1 MLPANEIK
9 SAIKDCIEETY
20 IKEGYTPKKQDTKPK
35 TPIEVTLKCMTDGK
49 MLPLFIKWQNGC
61 IYEIERVIDI
71 KPRGPYSVIYKVII
85 NGKKHCLYYEN
96 KKWLVEAKG

>member
-1 MLPANEIK
+1 M
-9 SAIKDCIEETY
+9 ETDY
-20 IKEGYTPKKQDTKPK
+20 MNQITAKKQDTKPK

-71 KPRGPYSVIYKVII
+71 KPREPYSVIYKVII
-85 NGKKHCLYYEN
+85 NGKKRCLYYEN
-96 KKWLVEAKG
+96 KKWLVESKG